1 MKRIPWLAAAGLAGF
16 AAGRLAEA
24 DRSRRL
30 EAPAAPLLSFTPQA
44 AGAALL
50 GAAVLRRHRAVAAA
64 TALSGMALAGVV
76 RPRTV
81 ARPQPPAEG
90 PALRLLTA
98 NLLAGRASEEAVVA
112 LARRQGTDVLCLQE
126 LTEPA
131 VARLKQAGLADL
143 LPYEM
148 TDVRGESTR
157 GSGIYSRFP
166 LAEGPLFDPTYAAQP
181 RARLALPGGQWSD
194 LICIHTSPPNPPT
207 RARVAR
213 WREELAML
221 PPPSGPAGPPLILA
235 GDFNATADHVAFRRV
250 LGLGHVDAAAASGR
264 GLVPTWGPWAGGGP
278 GLLTIDHILVDPRC
292 AVLAVGVYRLPGSD
306 HRALSAQLR
315 LPGAPGAPGPVASG
329 RDDNGR

>member
-1 MKRIPWLAAAGLAGF
+1 MKRIPWLAVAGLAGF
-16 AAGRLAEA
+16 AAGRLAAA

-30 EAPAAPLLSFTPQA
+30 EAPVAPLLSFTPQA

-50 GAAVLRRHRAVAAA
+50 GAAALRRHRAA
-64 TALSGMALAGVV
+64 ALAALTGLALAAVV

-90 PALRLLTA
+90 PVLRLITA

-112 LARRQGTDVLCLQE
+112 LARRQGADVLCLQE

-148 TDVRGESTR
+148 TDVRGESAR

-166 LAEGPLFDPTYAAQP
+166 LAEGLSQGPTYAAQP
-181 RARLALPGGQWSD
+181 AARLALPGGRFAD
-194 LICIHTSPPNPPT
+194 LICVHTSPPNPPT

-213 WREELAML
+213 WREELALL

-250 LGLGHVDAAAASGR
+250 LGLGHVDAAAALGR

-278 GLLTIDHILVDPRC
+278 GLLTIDHVLLDPRC
-292 AVLAVGVYRLPGSD
+292 AVLAVGVHRLPGSD
-306 HRALSAQLR
+306 HRAVSTQFR
-315 LPGAPGAPGPVASG
+315 LPGRAAGAPGPSSIRA
-329 RDDNGR
+329 